1 MFANLRA
8 RRIIITALCV
18 TSLALGFVLILMPSP
33 DLSLEQELQRQIAR
47 LASRVQLAERV
58 NVDRK
63 DDLQSLFN
71 SFSHLTQSLMKS
83 NNASG
88 GKKPINLGIEA
99 EAMLQGTNWTY
110 DLSLPSIRYA
120 LPHVVQ
126 SPKSL
131 SPAFKWSKGRSQVSM
146 VLGIPTVK
154 RDHQSYLQST
164 LRSVFNNIQPED
176 ESDTLVVIFI
186 AETDISFVKETAQS
200 IKAGFAAQLES
211 GILEVIS
218 PPIEYY
224 PVWSNL
230 KRTLGD
236 PSERVQWRSKQ
247 NLDYAFLMMYAQWRG
262 TFYVQLEDDI
272 LTKPYFV
279 ATMRDFALEKNA
291 AHEPWFVIDF
301 CQLGFIG
308 KMFSTSSLPLLIQFL
323 LSFYNDKPG
332 DWLLDNVIQTKVCK
346 LDQDFKKCQKE
357 KQSLWI
363 HYKPSLF
370 QHIGTH
376 SSLKGKVQKL
386 KDKQFGKVSLFT
398 PHRNPPATFET
409 KIKHYK
415 QYSLTRAYRGETFYW
430 GLVPQPGDYILFKFV
445 EPTELSGFKFV
456 SGNAEHPSDR
466 FEETTVEILPEN
478 PNVDLTSLNLQR
490 SSDGNG
496 YVIVGFFDENG
507 VAEGNI
513 NVRIVGLIKEL
524 RIVVGKSHENWA
536 ILSEM
541 YLRTPDREK
550 LVKQ

>member
-8 RRIIITALCV
+8 RRIIITALCM

-33 DLSLEQELQRQIAR
+33 DLSLEQELQRQIAH
-47 LASRVQLAERV
+47 LASRVELAERV

-63 DDLQSLFN
+63 DDLQNLFN
-71 SFSHLTQSLMKS
+71 SFSQLTQNLKS
-83 NNASG
+83 NASG
-88 GKKPINLGIEA
+88 GKKPINMGIEA

-120 LPHVVQ
+120 LPHVVH

-131 SPAFKWSKGRSQVSM
+131 QPAFKWSKGRSHVSM

-164 LRSVFNNIQPED
+164 LRSIFNNIQPED

-186 AETDISFVKETAQS
+186 AETDINFVKETANS
-200 IKAGFAAQLES
+200 IKVSFAPQLES

-218 PPIEYY
+218 PPLEYY
-224 PVWSNL
+224 PEWSNL

-236 PSERVQWRSKQ
+236 PTERVQWRSKQ

-272 LTKPYFV
+272 LTKPYFI
-279 ATMRDFALEKNA
+279 ATMRDFALEKTA

-308 KMFSTSSLPLLIQFL
+308 KMFSSSSLPLLIQFL

-398 PHRNPPATFET
+398 PHRNPPATFDT

-430 GLVPQPGDYILFKFV
+430 GLVPQPGDFILFKFN
-445 EPTELSGFKFV
+445 EPTALSGFKFV

-466 FEETTVEILPEN
+466 FEETTIEIKPSD
-478 PNVDLTSLNLQR
+478 PNVDLTTLNLQKN
-490 SSDGNG
+490 SEG
-496 YVIVGFFDENG
+496 YYIVGYFDENG
-507 VAEGNI
+507 VAEGDI
-513 NVRIVGLIKEL
+513 NARIVGKLKEL

-536 ILSEM
+536 ILSEL
-541 YLRTPDREK
+541 YLKISDIIK
-550 LVKQ
+550 

>member
-99 EAMLQGTNWTY
+99 EAMLQGQNWTY

-466 FEETTVEILPEN
+466 FEETTIEILPEN
-478 PNVDLTSLNLQR
+478 PHIDLTSLNLQR

-513 NVRIVGLIKEL
+513 NARIFGLIKEL

>member
-99 EAMLQGTNWTY
+99 EAMLQGQNWTY

-466 FEETTVEILPEN
+466 FEETTIEILPEN
-478 PNVDLTSLNLQR
+478 PHIDLTSLNLQR

-513 NVRIVGLIKEL
+513 NARIVGLIKEL